1 MPHRCWATGSA
12 SSAPAWWAAAWRGCW
27 PGSPAFRSRSSTPT
41 PAGRTSPTLLG
52 VEFALPAEA
61 ADVRDLVIHTSAT
74 SQGLQRSLELIA
86 TEGTVIE
93 LSWYGDAGI
102 AVSLG
107 GAFHPRRL
115 AIRASHVGMVSPARR
130 GQRTPANRLA
140 LALDLLRDPAFDT
153 LITGVS
159 RFDELPEVIAR
170 LADGSLPALCH
181 TVSYGDTEG

>member
-1 MPHRCWATGSA
+1 M
-12 SSAPAWWAAAWRGCW
+12 
-27 PGSPAFRSRSSTPT
+27 
-41 PAGRTSPTLLG
+41 
-52 VEFALPAEA
+52 
-61 ADVRDLVIHTSAT
+61 
-74 SQGLQRSLELIA
+74 
-86 TEGTVIE
+86 
-93 LSWYGDAGI
+93 
-102 AVSLG
+102 SLG
-107 GAFHPRRL
+107 AAFHPRRL

>member
-1 MPHRCWATGSA
+1 
-12 SSAPAWWAAAWRGCW
+12 
-27 PGSPAFRSRSSTPT
+27 
-41 PAGRTSPTLLG
+41 
-52 VEFALPAEA
+52 
-61 ADVRDLVIHTSAT
+61 
-74 SQGLQRSLELIA
+74 
-86 TEGTVIE
+86 
-93 LSWYGDAGI
+93 
-102 AVSLG
+102 VSLG
-107 GAFHPRRL
+107 GAFHSRRL
-115 AIRASHVGMVSPARR
+115 AIRASHVGMSPARR